1 MPAERPRHYSPL
13 YREIRSIDPKDFQ
26 KIIREYEYQER
37 EIGRLD
43 PQEHFELTVLYVDAL
58 FATGAYRR
66 HLLMV
71 DLVIFA
77 SIDRNIQ
84 YFNGEDVYERMLFRK
99 AASAFRTF
107 DYESC
112 LHICRELM
120 RIYPANP
127 LSPGLHRRAL
137 FYQQRSTL
145 QFGRGAAIFCFLL
158 TALVIVVDLLIIK
171 NFYPA
176 EHQATIWLRN
186 SIFIAGILFFAGAY
200 GLAWYR
206 AHTATKHFQTSIKK

>member
-26 KIIREYEYQER
+26 KIIREYEYKER
-37 EIGRLD
+37 EIGQLD
-43 PQEHFELTVLYVDAL
+43 PEEHFELTVLYVDAL

-84 YFNGEDVYERMLFRK
+84 YLNGEDVYERMLFRK

-107 DYESC
+107 DFASC
-112 LHICRELM
+112 AHICRELM
-120 RIYPANP
+120 RMYPENP
-127 LSPGLHRRAL
+127 LHGRLLQRAL
-137 FYQQRSTL
+137 FNQQRSTL

-158 TALVIVVDLLIIK
+158 TALVIVLDLLIIK

-176 EHQATIWLRN
+176 EHQAAIWLRN
-186 SIFIAGILFFAGAY
+186 DVFIAGILFIAGAY
-200 GLAWYR
+200 GLAWFRAKRAVKHYR
-206 AHTATKHFQTSIKK
+206 TTI